1 MAKVKGASFSLGFY
15 AKEYLEGKKG
25 ELGVTMSEYV
35 KCLVFK
41 DMMAGGTDRHDIELC
56 NKALDIAELSSDFNT
71 AIDFY
76 RKNAGD
82 VALNQPSKV
91 SQPTA
96 KSKIQDRLD
105 EIKAKMAAQKAGIN
119 IIDEEELVA
128 FADSVLDDR
137 KDNTAHNINHNT
149 DDNTN
154 GDKTSLGSNIT
165 VDNISDNTTDN
176 KKNNIESKNA
186 TFAMDAPIQNGSEML

>member
-41 DMMAGGTDRHDIELC
+41 DMMAGGTDRHNIELC
-56 NKALDIAELSSDFNT
+56 NKALDIAELSGDFNT

-76 RKNAGD
+76 KKNAGD
-82 VALNQPSKV
+82 VAVNTDPKAA
-91 SQPTA
+91 QPT
-96 KSKIQDRLD
+96 SRGKIQDRLD
-105 EIKAKMAAQKAGIN
+105 EIKAKMAAQKAGKN

-128 FADSVLDDR
+128 FADTVLDD
-137 KDNTAHNINHNT
+137 KKGNTPNNINHNT
-149 DDNTN
+149 EGNINDN
-154 GDKTSLGSNIT
+154 KEPLSSNIT
-165 VDNISDNTTDN
+165 DDNISDNKIDN
-176 KKNNIESKNA
+176 IKNNIEPKNA